1 MPRQDPARGRLIT
14 ESAPQHPH
22 PWRVFAATSTG
33 VVAVFVS
40 MSGLTVALPTLTR
53 ELGASAAQ
61 ATWILLGYM
70 VVTTA
75 LILVFGRLSDIVG
88 RRPLYLCGLVVFT
101 VATALC
107 VFSPTAGWLIAARV
121 LQGIGAAAVV
131 TNNTSLLT
139 DTFAP
144 HLLGRALGS
153 NATVAA
159 VAQVLGPVVGGA
171 ATAVFGWRGLFLA
184 VLPVAAA
191 ATVASLAVIPR
202 MRPPASRRE
211 PFDVTGAI
219 LSCVLLTLVVLAL
232 TPGLTTAPWAPW
244 AFWTAAAVTAAAFV
258 VVQVRRRHPLVDLS
272 LFRSR
277 GIALVL
283 LAALLIAVATYA
295 VPLLISMFA
304 QAVDGSSPFVAGLL
318 VTPMALGTVI
328 AAYAAGHL
336 VNRFTPRAL
345 SSCGMGLTAVGLLA
359 TTAALSAGGGTAVVA
374 VALSVIGCGIGLF
387 MTPST
392 SALMLSV
399 ESDRRG
405 IANGLRS
412 TLQNVGNLL
421 STAIVLAVLTAG
433 LDAAARQAAY
443 AGTPG
448 ALTTS
453 GIEDFLDNLVVAGLV
468 LTGIAAVGV
477 AVCLG
482 FPRRTSDSPRPFTTT
497 APHGTD
503 RPKET
508 A

>member
-1 MPRQDPARGRLIT
+1 MST
-14 ESAPQHPH
+14 EAAPQHPH

-101 VATALC
+101 AATALC

-144 HLLGRALGS
+144 RQLGRALGS

-159 VAQVLGPVVGGA
+159 VAQVIGPVVGGA
-171 ATAVFGWRGLFLA
+171 ATAVFGWRGMFLA
-184 VLPVAAA
+184 VLPIAAT

-202 MRPPASRRE
+202 MGPPASHRE
-211 PFDVTGAI
+211 PFDLAGAI
-219 LSCVLLTLVVLAL
+219 LSCVLLTLIVLAL
-232 TPGLTTAPWAPW
+232 TPGLTETPW
-244 AFWTAAAVTAAAFV
+244 AFWTAAAVTAAAFI

-277 GIALVL
+277 GIGLVL

-336 VNRFTPRAL
+336 VNRFSPRAL

-359 TTAALSAGGGTAVVA
+359 TTIALSAGGGTAVVT
-374 VALSVIGCGIGLF
+374 VALSVIGCGVGLF

-421 STAIVLAVLTAG
+421 STAIVLAVLTVG

-453 GIEDFLDNLVVAGLV
+453 GIDLFVDNVTIAGLV
-468 LTGIAAVGV
+468 LTGLAAVGV

-482 FPRRTSDSPRPFTTT
+482 FPRRTADSPRPFTTT
-497 APHGTD
+497 APHGAD